1 MSETKHTPI
10 PWRVIPDTLGS
21 IEDKNGLC
29 VAQTQQTKPVRSA
42 EDHAERLANA
52 EIIVKSVNA
61 HEALVEACR
70 KSLKNGCS
78 CHSSIMPN
86 WHAEKCHIL
95 DVKAALRLAES
106 TAPEVRDGED
116 V

>member
-10 PWRVIPDTLGS
+10 PWYLQNESDDYTHIVRGPKRIFVVQCS
-21 IEDKNGLC
+21 
-29 VAQTQQTKPVRSA
+29 QTETGK
-42 EDHAERLANA
+42 ANA
-52 EIIVKSVNA
+52 EFIVLAVNA

-106 TAPEVRDGED
+106 TALATEVRDGED